1 MMEASAHWSAAS
13 SPDEAV
19 ASHDIAGIAVIDLSG
34 AKVIATLAGALAA
47 GRTTRLAFLNAHC
60 VNLARRDAAYKRALG
75 RFLVIP
81 DGIGVDIAARML
93 YGKPFSENLNGT
105 DFLPRLLASL
115 DGRLRVALI
124 GGAPGI
130 AERAATRLAADIPAH
145 DYLVVS
151 DGFFDHEGC
160 ARVLDD
166 LAAAKADIVLVAMG
180 VPAQELFIADHL
192 GERQGR
198 LFVGVGALF
207 DFLAGNVARAPLAIR
222 RLRMEWAWRL
232 ALEPGRMWRRYI
244 LGNPLFLLGILRDR
258 SHRRRTNV

>member
-1 MMEASAHWSAAS
+1 MMGASAIWPAGSAR
-13 SPDEAV
+13 DDTAV
-19 ASHDIAGIAVIDLSG
+19 SRDIAGIAVADLSG
-34 AKVIATLAGALAA
+34 AAVIAALADALAA

-75 RFLVIP
+75 RFWVIP

-93 YGKPFSENLNGT
+93 YGKPFTENLNGT

-130 AERAATRLAADIPAH
+130 AERAARRLAAEIPVH

-151 DGFFDHEGC
+151 DGFFDREAC
-160 ARVLDD
+160 AGVLDE
-166 LAAAKADIVLVAMG
+166 LAAAKADVVLVAMG

-192 GERQGR
+192 SERHGR

-232 ALEPGRMWRRYI
+232 MLEPGRMWRRYI

-258 SHRRRTNV
+258 LRRERDDV